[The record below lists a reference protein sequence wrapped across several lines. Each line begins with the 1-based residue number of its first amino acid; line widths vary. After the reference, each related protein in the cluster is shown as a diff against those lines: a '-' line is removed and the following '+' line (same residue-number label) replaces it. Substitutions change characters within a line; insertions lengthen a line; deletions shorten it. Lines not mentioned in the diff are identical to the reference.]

1 MAKEREK
8 GEGREEEE
16 RVVGV
21 EVAGVWRKSG
31 DPKRRVTR
39 CKTSVNPY
47 FSPLISRLAMEAVSR
62 CYGRRDRDTG
72 QFGMDSSTSSI

>member
-1 MAKEREK
+1 MKDWATALRPMRETASMAKGREK

-31 DPKRRVTR
+31 DPKQRVTR
-39 CKTSVNPY
+39 CNTIVNPY

-62 CYGRRDRDTG
+62 CDR
-72 QFGMDSSTSSI
+72 